1 VGSGEGGVGGERRA
15 KAAGGV
21 GLIILPHYAPIAQKS

>member
-1 VGSGEGGVGGERRA
+1 MVWLFGGGGGSG